1 MCQEHAIY
9 QLYFQN
15 SHLLNKKFKEFD
27 SFGDFG
33 KKKNFIYCLLF
44 GPVLVPMLVIWD
56 PI

>member
-15 SHLLNKKFKEFD
+15 SHLINKKFKEFD

-33 KKKNFIYCLLF
+33 KKKNLIYCLLF